1 MIKMAYFFDIPQ
13 ELLENVDYK
22 QSKDD
27 LDATLLEG
35 GDSADSE
42 KDSTDSEDNS
52 DYSQS
57 DCEGN
62 KIEEKSCI

>member
-1 MIKMAYFFDIPQ
+1 MAYFFDILQ

-62 KIEEKSCI
+62 KIEESCI